1 MGTTPTA
8 SEQAHLSN
16 MTTGAI
22 KLHQLGTGVEEGIDL
37 QKFEREAFPET
48 RWEFEPAALSLAC

>member
-1 MGTTPTA
+1 
-8 SEQAHLSN
+8 